1 MARAARRSRAGTGF
15 CFLLSLWAVGRAAQ
29 PPPEAPRPDLNVRV
43 VVLEATGRAEK
54 PQFDPKTP
62 GDLRKL
68 IEGLNLAYGKYAVLD
83 IHRRPARFAAEVSFD
98 LPDKQTLVVR
108 PFADEARPNYVR
120 LGCRLLDGQKK
131 PILINTMRMTYETP
145 FPIHRP
151 RGPANGLL
159 MGVSAH
165 KPAPDG
171 PSQ

>member
-1 MARAARRSRAGTGF
+1 
-15 CFLLSLWAVGRAAQ
+15 
-29 PPPEAPRPDLNVRV
+29 V

-54 PQFDPKTP
+54 PQFDPRTP

-68 IEGLNLAYGKYAVLD
+68 IESQNLAYGKYSVLD
-83 IHRRPARFAAEVSFD
+83 IHRRPARFATEVSFD
-98 LPDKQTLVVR
+98 LPDKQTLVVK

-120 LGCRLLDGQKK
+120 LGCRLLDGQKN
-131 PILINTMRMTYETP
+131 LVLSNTMRVTYDRP

-165 KPAPDG
+165 RPAPEG
-171 PSQ
+171 PTK